1 VTSVAAR
8 AVIAVIEEDEL
19 LENCHVVGGYF
30 REKLEE
36 LQKKY
41 TLIGDVRGMGMM
53 QAMELVTDRKT
64 KQPATQAADDM
75 VGAARDLGLLIGKG
89 GMFNNTLRMSPPM
102 NVGKSDV
109 DEAVKILDQAFAT
122 VSKKHSK

>member
-1 VTSVAAR
+1 
-8 AVIAVIEEDEL
+8 
-19 LENCHVVGGYF
+19 
-30 REKLEE
+30 
-36 LQKKY
+36 
-41 TLIGDVRGMGMM
+41 
-53 QAMELVTDRKT
+53 MELVTDRKT
-64 KQPATQAADDM
+64 KQPATPAADDM